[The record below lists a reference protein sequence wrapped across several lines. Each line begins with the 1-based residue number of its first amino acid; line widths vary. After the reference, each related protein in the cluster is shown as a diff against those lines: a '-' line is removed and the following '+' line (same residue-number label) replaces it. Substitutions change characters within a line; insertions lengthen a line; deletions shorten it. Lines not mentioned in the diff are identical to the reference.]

1 MLYQCA
7 KCGRGFSSDE
17 SLSFCPFCGTAYFSM
32 SGSASPLIT
41 AQRIVIGSDSERTI
55 QEKYWKES
63 QQTIH
68 GIIYKLKSALP
79 RFSEERPKNEHRD
92 AMLDEYETKPLDVQT
107 FISLRSVTSTAEFD
121 AKFRKYL
128 EKLQNT
134 FLIKSKILEK
144 LRAAQ
149 ADPRHMNIKKLLES
163 NNISMFEDAYS
174 VQLKKEEAYIS
185 DVCSDIAE
193 AIRCMDPGL
202 LRPCLQYD
210 PKEDE
215 WFETDKEEEEDSW
228 PQILEPYG
236 ELLKTIMAVK
246 DVLIRV
252 VEENSTFILSGM
264 KYVSDEED
272 DKEEF
277 KPSAY
282 IPVLKKLARED
293 YDPIFGKTPD
303 ELILVF
309 ADAVVQL
316 SAFVNALP
324 DYEDWIYS
332 CPEIDLLHYTILLD
346 DYKIN
351 CLLNLIDDWEVNL
364 DQELDRAYQEQR
376 TDMITAYRCLEQ
388 IARKEE

>member
-79 RFSEERPKNEHRD
+79 RFSEERPENEHRD
-92 AMLDEYETKPLDVQT
+92 AMLDEYETEPLDVKT

-163 NNISMFEDAYS
+163 NNISLFEDAYS

-185 DVCSDIAE
+185 DVCSEIAE

-264 KYVSDEED
+264 KYYSDEED
-272 DKEEF
+272 DGEDF
-277 KPSAY
+277 KPDVHIS
-282 IPVLKKLARED
+282 ILKELAQED
-293 YDPIFGKTPD
+293 YDPIFGQSPD
-303 ELILVF
+303 ELIAAF
-309 ADAVVQL
+309 TEAVVRF
-316 SAFVNALP
+316 SVFVNGLP
-324 DYEDWIYS
+324 DCEDWKYS
-332 CPEIDLLHYTILLD
+332 CPEIDLPYYRELLD
-346 DYKIN
+346 DYKIS
-351 CLLNLIDDWEVNL
+351 CLRNLINDWATNL
-364 DQELDRAYQEQR
+364 DQELDKAYQEQR
-376 TDMITAYRCLEQ
+376 LDMITIYRAIEQ
-388 IARKEE
+388 ILQREK